1 MTEKQLR
8 KADSMV
14 LPTALVVMIGIFLNV
29 LGMAATGG
37 GTMKLYVVL
46 AVSLFGVIVDVIVY
60 NKFKGTTLCGQVM
73 PIVAAVVYLVMVIFV
88 DAVFFYML
96 VAAIYVIDMAYLE
109 FKRIVR
115 SAVMTVPVFTIKSLY
130 LSKQGLVSPTEA
142 GTTIVILMFVLVSVL
157 VITKIWGIFNKENM
171 ETVSEGADK
180 QKAAADRMTRVS
192 ENIVTH
198 FDEANGYVTEL
209 TEAIDTSNV
218 SMKNIAS
225 SIECTTLAIQKQSQ
239 MCQDIQDNTQNAK
252 EQTDIMVEASGR
264 ALEEVSQGAKAM
276 VELHSQAQNVEKD
289 NKETVAYVVA
299 LNERTKEVENI
310 LSTIVNISFQTN
322 LLALNASIE
331 AARAGEAGKGFAVV
345 ADEIREL
352 SEQTKN
358 ATENITE
365 ILMELNKD
373 VESVTVSINHSV
385 ATMGQQNALIEETKG
400 KFDAIEGGVNELI
413 TVIHSFKKVINDIT
427 DSAEAI
433 ANGITGVFS
442 NCEEVTAASSEGTQ
456 MMTSAVEDMGKVTAS
471 LTNIY
476 HLAKELKNE

>member
-29 LGMAATGG
+29 LGMVATGG

-130 LSKQGLVSPTEA
+130 LSKQGVVSPTEA

-310 LSTIVNISFQTN
+310 LSTIVNISSQTN